1 MRSATAQ
8 NMQMTGCCSFCSYAV
23 CFAAV
28 LAENTQKIPEN
39 RRGSHNKLIIII
51 IIIIIITGMIVLD
64 LHVLLMSINL
74 HLSLTNP
81 LRELPLFVVAA
92 FPPKPTTNAV
102 IIALFPPRVNKIIEL
117 EMNKAITDNQVK
129 PA

>member
-1 MRSATAQ
+1 
-8 NMQMTGCCSFCSYAV
+8 MT
-23 CFAAV
+23 
-28 LAENTQKIPEN
+28 
-39 RRGSHNKLIIII
+39 R
-51 IIIIIITGMIVLD
+51 MIVLD
-64 LHVLLMSINL
+64 LHILLMSINL

-102 IIALFPPRVNKIIEL
+102 IIALFPPRVNTIIEL
-117 EMNKAITDNQVK
+117 EMDKAITDNQVK

>member
-1 MRSATAQ
+1 MLQ
-8 NMQMTGCCSFCSYAV
+8 CW
-23 CFAAV
+23 
-28 LAENTQKIPEN
+28 LKIPRKYQRTGED
-39 RRGSHNKLIIII
+39 HTIKII
-51 IIIIIITGMIVLD
+51 IIIIIITGMIDLD
-64 LHVLLMSINL
+64 LHVLLMSVNL

-102 IIALFPPRVNKIIEL
+102 IIALFPPRENKIIEL
-117 EMNKAITDNQVK
+117 EMDKAIIDNQVK